1 MTWDEVIKPSTTTGL
16 SDSTE
21 LKGRLC
27 LAPILALPN
36 FGASAQPF
44 LSNTEASDVVV
55 SGIIS
60 QRDKEGRENVIAHA
74 ITGISKKIAT
84 ECELVAISPM
94 IRHFKDY
101 LVARPFIARVDH

>member
-1 MTWDEVIKPSTTTGL
+1 MEKQTKKNFKLGNEYNEAFK
-16 SDSTE
+16 E

-74 ITGISKKIAT
+74 ITGISKK
-84 ECELVAISPM
+84 M
-94 IRHFKDY
+94 
-101 LVARPFIARVDH
+101 